1 MCIWTTSCCI
11 EVLDSMHSH
20 PRQVT
25 LRNQLLEFMHSAWTY
40 HYPDAVVA
48 PFPDAWRRNAA
59 RDNDVQNPGRR
70 LRLVRHPLSRDTSP
84 IDAAARRAEVSQQTG
99 GVDCGLFV
107 VAFMRAVAT
116 GAATESVDS
125 VIAFCQQNV
134 LELRQQLLT
143 QYLELAIL
151 DDVLGIAPQDAAAP
165 ARM

>member
-1 MCIWTTSCCI
+1 
-11 EVLDSMHSH
+11 
-20 PRQVT
+20 
-25 LRNQLLEFMHSAWTY
+25 
-40 HYPDAVVA
+40 
-48 PFPDAWRRNAA
+48 
-59 RDNDVQNPGRR
+59 
-70 LRLVRHPLSRDTSP
+70 
-84 IDAAARRAEVSQQTG
+84 
-99 GVDCGLFV
+99 LFV

-116 GAATESVDS
+116 GPATESVDS